1 MVHAYIWMKKIQ
13 TLVVG
18 GGFGGMA
25 AALRAKAMG
34 HDVTLIDR
42 LGLLG
47 GRAQIITKNGYK
59 HDTGPTVITAPFLF
73 EELFNLFNENIKD
86 YIKFVPLEP
95 WYRFYFHDST
105 TFDYSSSIS
114 KTKKEIAKF
123 SPEDSEGYE
132 SLLKKSEEIFNIG
145 FSKLSA
151 QPFTSFWTMIK
162 QIPHLIKLKSY
173 LSVSSFVSKYI
184 KNSKIRSAFSIH
196 PLLVGGNPFTTTSIY
211 SLIHYLE
218 RKWGVF
224 FCMGGTGKLV
234 EELSNL
240 IKRQGI
246 KVVLN
251 EDIVKVHHKD
261 NIAKH
266 AISNTGKKYDFDNL
280 IYNGDPPTFYAEV
293 LYPKRKNLLNPIIP
307 NKFLSYSMG
316 LYVLFFGTKKK
327 YDGIAHHT
335 IWLTERFK
343 TLLEDIFEKKKL
355 TKDFSLYI
363 HRPTATDESFA
374 PSGCDS
380 FYVLCPVPNLKNN
393 LNWDVEGENLKGNI
407 INELEKTIMPDLKK
421 YITDISYMTP
431 KSFKTNYRSM
441 WGAGFSI
448 APKFYQSAWFRYHN
462 QDPKI
467 KNLFF
472 SAAGAHPGAGI
483 PGVLSSAKVVETIL
497 REQEV
502 GY

>member
-1 MVHAYIWMKKIQ
+1 MKKIQ

-42 LGLLG
+42 LELLG

-86 YIKFVPLEP
+86 YINFVPLEP

-251 EDIVKVHHKD
+251 EDIVKVQHKD

-266 AISNTGKKYDFDNL
+266 AISNRGKKYDFDNL
-280 IYNGDPPTFYAEV
+280 IYNGDPPTFYAEI
-293 LYPKRKNLLNPIIP
+293 LNPKRKNLLNPIIP

-467 KNLFF
+467 KNIFF

-483 PGVLSSAKVVETIL
+483 PGVLSSAKVVETLL

>member
-1 MVHAYIWMKKIQ
+1 MKTIK

-25 AALRAKAMG
+25 AALRAKALG
-34 HDVTLIDR
+34 HDVVLIER
-42 LGLLG
+42 LGMLG
-47 GRAQIITKNGYK
+47 GRAQVITKNGYK

-73 EELFNLFNENIKD
+73 EELFNLFDENIKD

-95 WYRFYFHDST
+95 WYRFYFHDSS
-105 TFDYSSSIS
+105 TFDYSSSIL

-132 SLLKKSEEIFNIG
+132 SLLKKSEEIFDIG
-145 FSKLSA
+145 FTKLSA
-151 QPFTSFWTMIK
+151 QPFTSFWTMLK
-162 QIPHLIKLKSY
+162 QIPFLIKLKSY
-173 LSVSSFVSKYI
+173 LSVYSFVSKFI

-246 KVVLN
+246 RVVLN
-251 EDIVKVHHKD
+251 EDIVKVEHEN
-261 NIAKH
+261 NIATC
-266 AISNTGKKYDFDNL
+266 AISNLGKKYDFDNI
-280 IYNGDPPTFYAEV
+280 IYNGDPPTFYEEV
-293 LYPKRKNLLNPIIP
+293 LTPKRKNLLNPIIP
-307 NKFLSYSMG
+307 NKLLSYSMG

-327 YDGIAHHT
+327 FNDIAHHT
-335 IWLTERFK
+335 IWLTERFE

-363 HRPTATDESFA
+363 HRPTATDDTFA

-393 LNWDVEGENLKGNI
+393 LNWDVEGENLKENI

-421 YITDISYMTP
+421 YITDVSYMTP

-467 KNLFF
+467 KNIFF

-497 REQEV
+497 KDQEIR
-502 GY
+502 Y

>member
-1 MVHAYIWMKKIQ
+1 MKIIK

-25 AALRAKAMG
+25 VALRARAMG

-42 LGLLG
+42 LELLG

>member
-1 MVHAYIWMKKIQ
+1 MKKIQ

-18 GGFGGMA
+18 GGFGGIA

-42 LGLLG
+42 LELLG

-73 EELFNLFNENIKD
+73 EELFNLFNENIKE
-86 YIKFVPLEP
+86 YITFVPLEP

-114 KTKKEIAKF
+114 KTKKEIARF
-123 SPEDSEGYE
+123 SLEDSEGYE

-145 FSKLSA
+145 FTKLSA

-184 KNSKIRSAFSIH
+184 KNTKIRSALSIH

-246 KVVLN
+246 KIILN
-251 EDIVKVHHKD
+251 EDIVKVQHKD
-261 NIAKH
+261 NIAKY

-293 LYPKRKNLLNPIIP
+293 LSPKRKNLLNPIMP

-327 YDGIAHHT
+327 YDGVAHHT

-374 PSGCDS
+374 PLGCDS

-393 LNWDVEGENLKGNI
+393 LNWDLEGENLKCNI

-467 KNLFF
+467 KNIFF
-472 SAAGAHPGAGI
+472 SAAGSHPGAGI
-483 PGVLSSAKVVETIL
+483 PGVLSSAKVVEKIL

-502 GY
+502 RY

>member
-1 MVHAYIWMKKIQ
+1 MKKIQ

-42 LGLLG
+42 LELLG

-73 EELFNLFNENIKD
+73 EELFNLFDENIKD

-95 WYRFYFHDST
+95 WYRFYFHDSS

-132 SLLKKSEEIFNIG
+132 SLLKKSEEIFDIG
-145 FSKLSA
+145 FKKLSA
-151 QPFTSFWTMIK
+151 QPFTSFWTMLK
-162 QIPHLIKLKSY
+162 QIPFLIKLKSY
-173 LSVSSFVSKYI
+173 LSVYSFVSKFI

-246 KVVLN
+246 RVVLN
-251 EDIVKVHHKD
+251 EDIVKVEHEN
-261 NIAKH
+261 NIATC
-266 AISNTGKKYDFDNL
+266 AISNLGKKYDFDNI
-280 IYNGDPPTFYAEV
+280 IYNGDPPTFYEEV
-293 LYPKRKNLLNPIIP
+293 LTPKHKNLLNPLIP
-307 NKFLSYSMG
+307 NKLLSYSMG
-316 LYVLFFGTKKK
+316 LYVLFFGTQKKFN
-327 YDGIAHHT
+327 DIAHHT
-335 IWLTERFK
+335 IWLTERFE

-363 HRPTATDESFA
+363 HRPTATDDTFA

-393 LNWDVEGENLKGNI
+393 LNWDVEGENLKKNI

-421 YITDISYMTP
+421 YITDVSYMTP

-467 KNLFF
+467 KNIFF

-497 REQEV
+497 KDQEIR
-502 GY
+502 Y

>member
-1 MVHAYIWMKKIQ
+1 MKKIQ

-42 LGLLG
+42 LELLG

-73 EELFNLFNENIKD
+73 EELFNLFNENIKE
-86 YIKFVPLEP
+86 YITFVPLEP

-123 SPEDSEGYE
+123 SLEDSEGYE

-145 FSKLSA
+145 FTKLSA

-184 KNSKIRSAFSIH
+184 KNTKIRSALSIH

-246 KVVLN
+246 KIILN
-251 EDIVKVHHKD
+251 EDIVKVQHKD
-261 NIAKH
+261 NIAKY

-293 LYPKRKNLLNPIIP
+293 LSPKGKNLLNPIMP

-327 YDGIAHHT
+327 YDGVAHHT

-374 PSGCDS
+374 PLGCDS

-393 LNWDVEGENLKGNI
+393 LNWDLEGENLKCNI

-467 KNLFF
+467 KNIFF
-472 SAAGAHPGAGI
+472 SAAGSHPGAGI
-483 PGVLSSAKVVETIL
+483 PGVLSSAKVVEKIL

-502 GY
+502 RY

>member
-1 MVHAYIWMKKIQ
+1 MKTIK

-25 AALRAKAMG
+25 AALRAKALG
-34 HDVTLIDR
+34 HDVVLIER
-42 LGLLG
+42 LGMLG

-73 EELFNLFNENIKD
+73 EELFSLFDENIKD

-95 WYRFYFHDST
+95 WYRFYFHDSS
-105 TFDYSSSIS
+105 TFDYSSSIL

-132 SLLKKSEEIFNIG
+132 SLLKKSEEIFDIG
-145 FSKLSA
+145 FTKLSA
-151 QPFTSFWTMIK
+151 QPFTSFWTMLK
-162 QIPHLIKLKSY
+162 QIPFLIKLKSY
-173 LSVSSFVSKYI
+173 LSVYSFVSKFI

-246 KVVLN
+246 RVVFN
-251 EDIVKVHHKD
+251 EAIVKVEHEN
-261 NIAKH
+261 NIAKC
-266 AISNTGKKYDFDNL
+266 AISNLGNKYDFDNI
-280 IYNGDPPTFYAEV
+280 IYNGDPPTFYEEV
-293 LYPKRKNLLNPIIP
+293 LTPKRKNLLNPIIP
-307 NKFLSYSMG
+307 NKLLSYSMG

-327 YDGIAHHT
+327 FNDIAHHT
-335 IWLTERFK
+335 IWLTERFE

-363 HRPTATDESFA
+363 HRPTATDDTFA

-393 LNWDVEGENLKGNI
+393 LNWDFEGENLKENI

-421 YITDISYMTP
+421 YITDVSYMTP

-467 KNLFF
+467 KNIFF

-497 REQEV
+497 KDQEIR
-502 GY
+502 Y

>member
-1 MVHAYIWMKKIQ
+1 MKIIK

-25 AALRAKAMG
+25 VALRARAMG

-42 LGLLG
+42 LELLG

-251 EDIVKVHHKD
+251 EDIVKVQHKD

-266 AISNTGKKYDFDNL
+266 AISNRGKKYDFDNL

-293 LYPKRKNLLNPIIP
+293 LNPKRKNLLNPIIP

-467 KNLFF
+467 KNIFF

-483 PGVLSSAKVVETIL
+483 PGVLSSAKVVETLL

>member
-1 MVHAYIWMKKIQ
+1 MKKIQ

-293 LYPKRKNLLNPIIP
+293 LNPKHKNLLNPIIP

-483 PGVLSSAKVVETIL
+483 PGVLSSAKVVETLL
-497 REQEV
+497 REQGV

>member
-1 MVHAYIWMKKIQ
+1 MKKIQ

-42 LGLLG
+42 LELLG

-123 SPEDSEGYE
+123 SSKDSEGYE
-132 SLLKKSEEIFNIG
+132 SLLKRSEEIFNIG
-145 FSKLSA
+145 FSKLST
-151 QPFTSFWTMIK
+151 QPFTSFWIMIK

-246 KVVLN
+246 KIILN
-251 EDIVKVHHKD
+251 EDIVKVQHDD
-261 NIAKH
+261 NVAKY
-266 AISNTGKKYDFDNL
+266 AISNTGKIYDFDNL

-293 LYPKRKNLLNPIIP
+293 LNPKRKNLLNPIIP

-374 PSGCDS
+374 PLGCDS

-393 LNWDVEGENLKGNI
+393 LNWDVEGENLKENI

-431 KSFKTNYRSM
+431 KSFKINYRSM

-467 KNLFF
+467 KNIFF
-472 SAAGAHPGAGI
+472 SAAGSHPGAGI
-483 PGVLSSAKVVETIL
+483 PGVLSSAKVVEKIL

-502 GY
+502 RY

>member
-1 MVHAYIWMKKIQ
+1 MKKIQ

-42 LGLLG
+42 LELLG

-73 EELFNLFNENIKD
+73 EELFNLFNENIKE
-86 YIKFVPLEP
+86 YITFVPLEP

-123 SPEDSEGYE
+123 SLGDSEGYE

-145 FSKLSA
+145 FTKLSA

-184 KNSKIRSAFSIH
+184 KNTKIRSALSIH

-246 KVVLN
+246 KIILN
-251 EDIVKVHHKD
+251 EDIVKVQHKD
-261 NIAKH
+261 NIAKY

-293 LYPKRKNLLNPIIP
+293 LSPKRKNLLNPIMP

-327 YDGIAHHT
+327 YDGVAHHT

-374 PSGCDS
+374 PLGCDS

-393 LNWDVEGENLKGNI
+393 LNWDLEGENLKCNI

-467 KNLFF
+467 KNIFF
-472 SAAGAHPGAGI
+472 SAAGSHPGAGI
-483 PGVLSSAKVVETIL
+483 PGVLSSAKVVEKIL

-502 GY
+502 RY

>member
-1 MVHAYIWMKKIQ
+1 MKKIQ

-42 LGLLG
+42 LELLG

-73 EELFNLFNENIKD
+73 EELFNLFNENIKE
-86 YIKFVPLEP
+86 YITFVPLEP

-123 SPEDSEGYE
+123 SLEDSEGYE

-145 FSKLSA
+145 FTKLSA

-184 KNSKIRSAFSIH
+184 KNTKIRSALSIH

-246 KVVLN
+246 KIILN
-251 EDIVKVHHKD
+251 EDIVKVQHKD
-261 NIAKH
+261 NIAKY

-293 LYPKRKNLLNPIIP
+293 LSPKRKNLLNPIMP

-327 YDGIAHHT
+327 YDGVAHHT

-374 PSGCDS
+374 PLGCDS

-393 LNWDVEGENLKGNI
+393 LNWDLEGENLKCNI

-467 KNLFF
+467 KNIFF
-472 SAAGAHPGAGI
+472 SAAGSHPGAGI
-483 PGVLSSAKVVETIL
+483 PGVLSSAKVVEKIL

-502 GY
+502 RY

>member
-1 MVHAYIWMKKIQ
+1 MKKIQ

-42 LGLLG
+42 LELLG

-73 EELFNLFNENIKD
+73 EELFNLFNENIKE
-86 YIKFVPLEP
+86 YITFVPLEP

-123 SPEDSEGYE
+123 SLEDSEGYE
-132 SLLKKSEEIFNIG
+132 SLLEKSEEIFNIG
-145 FSKLSA
+145 FTKLSA

-184 KNSKIRSAFSIH
+184 KNTKIRSALSIH

-246 KVVLN
+246 KIILN
-251 EDIVKVHHKD
+251 EDIVKVQHKD
-261 NIAKH
+261 NIAKY

-280 IYNGDPPTFYAEV
+280 IYNGDPPTLYAEV
-293 LYPKRKNLLNPIIP
+293 LSPKRKNLLNPIMP

-327 YDGIAHHT
+327 YDGVAHHT

-374 PSGCDS
+374 PLGCDS

-393 LNWDVEGENLKGNI
+393 LNWDLEGENLKCNI

-467 KNLFF
+467 KNIFF
-472 SAAGAHPGAGI
+472 SAAGSHPGAGI
-483 PGVLSSAKVVETIL
+483 PGVLSSAKVVEKIL

-502 GY
+502 RY